1 MVTMAELI
9 GATIAMLPF
18 GSAVAWIV
26 RKATGLTAIPSYAVG
41 VGIMSIAGGWLY
53 SLGGYHTF
61 TRAWTIYLIGGFIA
75 LAFMI
80 FGDKR
85 HAKPTTPRK
94 SV

>member
-9 GATIAMLPF
+9 GATIAMLLF
-18 GSAVAWIV
+18 GSAIAWIV
-26 RKATGLTAIPSYAVG
+26 RKATGLTAIPSYVVG
-41 VGIMSIAGGWLY
+41 VGIMSVVGGWLY
-53 SLGGYHTF
+53 SLDGSHTF
-61 TRAWTIYLIGGFIA
+61 TRAWTIYLIGGLIA

-80 FGDKR
+80 FGDTR

>member
-9 GATIAMLPF
+9 GATIAMLLF

-26 RKATGLTAIPSYAVG
+26 RKATGITAIPSYVVG
-41 VGIMSIAGGWLY
+41 VGIMSVAGGWLY

-61 TRAWTIYLIGGFIA
+61 TRAWTIYLIGGLIA

-80 FGDKR
+80 IGDTR
-85 HAKPTTPRK
+85 RAKPTTPRK

>member
-9 GATIAMLPF
+9 GATIAMLLF

-26 RKATGLTAIPSYAVG
+26 RKATGLTALFFG
-41 VGIMSIAGGWLY
+41 VGIMSVVGGWLY

-61 TRAWTIYLIGGFIA
+61 TRAWTIYLIGGLIA

-80 FGDKR
+80 FGDTR
-85 HAKPTTPRK
+85 HAKPTRPNK